1 MEGGGVG
8 RESGRSGALGPAAEL
23 LPALPAGTEIRH
35 HPGRLILPGFI
46 DLHIH
51 FPQTQVIASY
61 GAQLLE
67 WLNKYTFV
75 EEQKFHDPKHCAS
88 NARFFFD
95 ELLRNGTTTAVAFSS
110 VHPQSATACFTEP
123 ARRNMLMI
131 GGKGMMDRNAPEGL
145 RDT

>member
-51 FPQTQVIASY
+51 LPQTQVIASY
-61 GAQLLE
+61 GAQLME
-67 WLNKYTFV
+67 WLEKYTFV
-75 EEQKFHDPKHCAS
+75 EEQKFTDPRHAEAG
-88 NARFFFD
+88 ARFFLD
-95 ELLRNGTTTAVAFSS
+95 ELLRNGTTTPVVYGS
-110 VHPQSATACFTEP
+110 VPRTSVQ
-123 ARRNMLMI
+123 
-131 GGKGMMDRNAPEGL
+131 
-145 RDT
+145 